1 MITMNNQKATN
12 LNSTPNSLFVSQIIY
27 LSHYKDGK
35 EYSVS
40 ELHSV
45 DAEMTRLEVEEPH
58 SNATSTCSYH
68 SKGGFGHAT
77 RGVR

>member
-1 MITMNNQKATN
+1 MIPFNGNNSYFKITSFCQE
-12 LNSTPNSLFVSQIIY
+12 LR
-27 LSHYKDGK
+27 

-45 DAEMTRLEVEEPH
+45 DAEMTKLEVEDPL
-58 SNATSTCSYH
+58 SNASSTCSYH

-77 RGVR
+77 RGVRSDTGILI